1 MGLFDNLSEKLAA
14 GGEKVKEKAKVG
26 YEYATLTATVE
37 KEKVVQEKI
46 YHEIGK
52 KLCAE
57 AKDLV
62 AEKCPD
68 EFAKLEESIKKAE
81 EAKKALEEKKA
92 NQGAKAEEAEA
103 TEATG
108 ATEAETVEGEPAEEA
123 PAEEAKPEE

>member
-92 NQGAKAEEAEA
+92 NQGAKAEEAGAAE
-103 TEATG
+103 

>member
-14 GGEKVKEKAKVG
+14 GGEKVKEKAKIG
-26 YEYATLTATVE
+26 YEYASLTATVE

-92 NQGAKAEEAEA
+92 NQGAKDEEAE
-103 TEATG
+103 